1 MARRGVMTALQ
12 AALAGIGG
20 AAGGYVQMEE
30 TKRKRMV
37 EDEERKQRQS
47 ALEAGLQAGIRSEQ
61 RDILKGGGTR
71 IAGMSEQVAGP
82 VPSIIPLSGVGN
94 AFAAAEAAGGPATS
108 RGALRQTVGE
118 SSFLLPGAAEQDESA
133 LRRSLRVTEETG
145 AVKSRQDREAF
156 DTTNR
161 GNFEVYKQ
169 AYGGRGEY
177 NPQMNYEKLLG
188 VMGSQATLRQEREL
202 AMMRMAG
209 AGAGGTGGAG
219 APGAPGERGPLPS
232 VLEAIDFIDNLSEDD
247 IKKLSGRG
255 VAYATAAPMTMAS
268 GAQGFTGAALGPLI
282 SGMQYGVAS
291 EEDRRYAEYASMV
304 ARQVARLNEK
314 GVLSNQDVNDYKT
327 QTGFISGETDAGK
340 ARKAQRLKEWA
351 QWIANVEE
359 NPETTEQ
366 PLPGESAQRS
376 QLRNAP
382 MRRTAVPGSTRTTGV
397 PNNPGEWD

>member
-12 AALAGIGG
+12 AALAGLGG
-20 AAGGYVQMEE
+20 AATGYAQQEE
-30 TKRKRMV
+30 LKRKRMV
-37 EDEERKQRQS
+37 EDEERKQRQA
-47 ALEAGLQAGIRSEQ
+47 ALEAGLQAGIRQEQ
-61 RDILKGGGTR
+61 RDILKSGGTR
-71 IAGMSEQVAGP
+71 IAGMGEQVAGP
-82 VPSIIPLSGVGN
+82 VPSVIPLSGVGN

-118 SSFLLPGAAEQDESA
+118 SSFMLPGAAEQEESA

-145 AVKSRQDREAF
+145 ALKSRQEREAF
-156 DTTNR
+156 DETNR

-177 NPQMNYEKLLG
+177 NPQMNYERLLT
-188 VMGSQATLRQEREL
+188 VLGSQAANRTQRDIA
-202 AMMRMAG
+202 AMRVAG
-209 AGAGGTGGAG
+209 ASGAGGAG
-219 APGAPGERGPLPS
+219 APGAPGGRGPLPS

-291 EEDRRYAEYASMV
+291 EADRQYAEYASMV

-327 QTGFISGETDAGK
+327 QTGFIAGETDAGK

-366 PLPGESAQRS
+366 PLPGESTQRR
-376 QLRNAP
+376 QLRTAP

>member
-37 EDEERKQRQS
+37 EDEERKQRQA
-47 ALEAGLQAGIRSEQ
+47 ALEAGLQAGIRQEQ

-71 IAGMSEQVAGP
+71 IAGMGEEVAGP
-82 VPSIIPLSGVGN
+82 VPSAIPLSGVGN
-94 AFAAAEAAGGPATS
+94 AFAAAEQAGGPASS
-108 RGALRQTVGE
+108 RGAMRQEVGGQA
-118 SSFLLPGAAEQDESA
+118 FMFPGAAEQDESA

-145 AVKSRQDREAF
+145 ALKSRQDREAF
-156 DTTNR
+156 DATNR

-188 VMGSQATLRQEREL
+188 VMGSQATLRQQREL
-202 AMMRMAG
+202 AEMR
-209 AGAGGTGGAG
+209 TTGAG
-219 APGAPGERGPLPS
+219 APGAGKPGAPATPGERGPLPS

-268 GAQGFTGAALGPLI
+268 GAQGFTGAALGPLV
-282 SGMQYGVAS
+282 SGMQYNVAS
-291 EEDRRYAEYASMV
+291 EADRQYAEYASMV

-327 QTGFISGETDAGK
+327 QTGFITGETTAGK
-340 ARKAQRLKEWA
+340 MRKAQRLKEWA

-359 NPETTEQ
+359 NPPATEQ
-366 PLPGESAQRS
+366 PLPDESEQRT
-376 QLRNAP
+376 QLRGAP
-382 MRRTAVPGSTRTTGV
+382 MRQRR
-397 PNNPGEWD
+397 PGESVEDYLARTRGGR